1 MQGMSERQYA
11 AHAGVSRGAV
21 QKARAAG
28 RLVLFPD
35 GSINARASDIRR
47 AATTDPSKQRAASR
61 LKPVPEAA
69 LGSVRETLKEQGL
82 PAGGNVTFVQA
93 RTAHEIAKAHLA
105 RLTAH
110 HAWRMGTAHRHA
122 AAVRLSAR
130 AAVAARG
137 RQRAVIEERPCPAE
151 HRPDAERRRLYPSY
165 RPFDRCRLHPRAAG
179 HAQKALDI
187 EATAARWAARV
198 PSLIASHWR

>member
-1 MQGMSERQYA
+1 MRGMSERQYA

-35 GSINARASDIRR
+35 GSIDARASDIRR
-47 AATTDPSKQRAASR
+47 ASTTDPSKQHVRSGRASR

-69 LGSVRETLKEQGL
+69 LGAVRETLKEQRL

-105 RLTAH
+105 RLKLQE
-110 HAWRMGTAHRHA
+110 RRGELVDR
-122 AAVRLSAR
+122 AR
-130 AAVAARG
+130 AIALVFRLAREERDAWINWPARVAALM
-137 RQRAVIEERPCPAE
+137 AAE
-151 HRPDAERRRLYPSY
+151 LGVEA
-165 RPFDRCRLHPRAAG
+165 HPM
-179 HAQKALDI
+179 QKAL
-187 EATAARWAARV
+187 EKYVRAQLAELAEVRPEFR
-198 PSLIASHWR
+198 